1 MHKRTT
7 LLDRHA
13 TLTRVNVG
21 AALSLPH
28 LRAQARGQELHLNIT
43 VEVELSA
50 LAAQPA
56 TRARAESHAARSV
69 QH

>member
-13 TLTRVNVG
+13 TLTRVN
-21 AALSLPH
+21 LPH

-43 VEVELSA
+43 VEVQLSA
-50 LAAQPA
+50 LAVQPA
-56 TRARAESHAARSV
+56 AYY
-69 QH
+69 